1 VFKKGGG
8 YTACT
13 LTSSAVESRLCSLS
27 ADTLDELNDRSNKL
41 DSADTSG
48 WLAELESV
56 TMNVQACEGDGG

>member
-1 VFKKGGG
+1 MNRSVHSRVRGVDSMAWCVQEGSG
-8 YTACT
+8 IHACT

-48 WLAELESV
+48 
-56 TMNVQACEGDGG
+56 